1 MSSGARRRPVAY
13 LVHSVL
19 GFQLSLFVTFV
30 CLTGT
35 LAVVSDDLEWLYRPE
50 VRATAGGGRV
60 SWQVQYDA
68 AKAAFPDHTIDYA
81 NVGEEPYLATKFS
94 ATAPSGEMRFLYV
107 DPGSGRVL
115 GDAGWINLPTF
126 LRGLH
131 TYLFVPGDSGFYVV
145 TSLGFL
151 LAGSLV
157 SGLLV
162 YKRFWRGLF
171 RAPRLRRNR
180 RVAWGDVHRLASVW
194 SIWFVFVMAGTSVWY
209 FAERALYRAGVDFDR
224 ARVNIDAAS
233 LDRLGPSAPKPL
245 PLDDLVRIATT
256 RLPGLEPRE
265 LWFPIEPS
273 ESLAVLGQA
282 SAMLVRDRANG
293 VDVDPFTGEILAV
306 HQAKGSGALAR
317 WTHTAD
323 PLHFG
328 DFGGL
333 VSKLVWA
340 LFGVLLCL
348 TAASGAFVYL
358 HRTNMA
364 ARDMAGGFAR
374 SRPRLV
380 RGLSMAWIA
389 INCSLV
395 FAVPVLAF
403 VLSWQPDF
411 APPPPVSLAL
421 GPSAVADLEVTA
433 TTADSV
439 VPGAEMQW
447 NLRVCRDCYF
457 LIRTASMGLAAGGEP
472 PARMEIVTGG
482 ANAASARLPVPALAP
497 NQPLYLWVEVRGWDG
512 RDHRVSWQVPT

>member
-1 MSSGARRRPVAY
+1 MDSGARHRPVAY
-13 LVHSVL
+13 LVHSFL

-30 CLTGT
+30 CVTGT

-50 VRATAGGGRV
+50 VRATTGAARV
-60 SWQVQYDA
+60 SWQAQYDA

-81 NVGEEPYLATKFS
+81 NAGEEPYLATRFS
-94 ATAPSGEMRFLYV
+94 ATAPSGAMRFIYV

-115 GDAGWINLPTF
+115 GEAGWINLPSF

-145 TSLGFL
+145 TALGFVL
-151 LAGSLV
+151 TGSLV

-180 RVAWGDVHRLASVW
+180 RVAWGDVHKLASVW

-224 ARVNIDAAS
+224 ARVTIDAAS

-245 PLDDLVRIATT
+245 PLDELVSIATT

-265 LWFPIEPS
+265 LWFPIEPD
-273 ESLAVLGQA
+273 ESLAVLGQE

-306 HQAKGSGALAR
+306 HQAKGSGALSR

-333 VSKLVWA
+333 VSKLVWT

-348 TAASGAFVYL
+348 TAASGAFVHL
-358 HRTNMA
+358 HRTTFA
-364 ARDMAGGFAR
+364 ARDVAGGLPGR
-374 SRPRLV
+374 RPRLA
-380 RGLSMAWIA
+380 RGLSQAWIA
-389 INCSLV
+389 INGSFV
-395 FAVPVLAF
+395 FLVPVLAF
-403 VLSWQPDF
+403 VLSWQPGF
-411 APPPPVSLAL
+411 EPPPPASLTL
-421 GPSAVADLEVTA
+421 GPSALASLEVAAA
-433 TTADSV
+433 TFDPV

-447 NLRVCRDCYF
+447 NLRLCRDCYF
-457 LIRTASMGLAAGGEP
+457 LIRSASMGLSAGSER
-472 PARMEIVTGG
+472 PARMELVAGG
-482 ANAASARLPVPALAP
+482 ANAASALLPVPALAP
-497 NQPLYLWVEVRGWDG
+497 DQPLYLWVEVRGWDG